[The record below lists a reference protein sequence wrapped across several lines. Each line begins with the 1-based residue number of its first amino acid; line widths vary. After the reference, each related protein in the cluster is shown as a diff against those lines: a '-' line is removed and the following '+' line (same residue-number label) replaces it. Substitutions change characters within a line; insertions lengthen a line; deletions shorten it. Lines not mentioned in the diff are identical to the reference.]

1 MLIRSR
7 SLPIFVSMRFR
18 RAADAD
24 IDITPAY
31 IAKYEDSV
39 VENTVRYV
47 LD

>member
-7 SLPIFVSMRFR
+7 FLPIFVSMRFR

-24 IDITPAY
+24 IAITPTY